1 MSLAALAVMA
11 GHAFPVFL
19 KFQGGKAV
27 ASFIGAFL
35 YLTPIPMLAALVVF
49 VIVVAATRQISMG
62 SIVAAGALPL
72 ATWLIEHPPWI
83 VIAATLVA
91 GVFLIYRHRANIA
104 RIRAGTENVFSV
116 RESAVN
122 GGARIAIIGAG
133 SWGTAL
139 AIVLAPR
146 FESIRLWAHEADLVE
161 RMFSTRENDV
171 FLPGFSLPINV
182 EPTADLG
189 YALAD
194 AGIVVGVM
202 PSRFARPLYRE
213 MLPHLEPQMQFV
225 SATKGLEQGTLL
237 RMSEVARESIGEKF
251 EPRVAVLSGPTFARE
266 VARGDPTAVVIA
278 AQDQELAASIQRE
291 FSGPTFRLYANDDPV
306 GVELGAALKN
316 IIAIGAGICDG
327 LGLGSNSI
335 AALITRGLAEI
346 TRLAIALGGRPR
358 TLSGLAGLGDLV
370 LTCNGVLS
378 RNRTV
383 GIELAKGRK
392 LADIVNSMT
401 MIAEGVETTAAA
413 CGLARKCQ
421 VDMPITEQ
429 MDAILRGRTSPRDAI
444 RELMERALKT
454 E

>member
-1 MSLAALAVMA
+1 VN
-11 GHAFPVFL
+11 
-19 KFQGGKAV
+19 
-27 ASFIGAFL
+27 AS
-35 YLTPIPMLAALVVF
+35 
-49 VIVVAATRQISMG
+49 
-62 SIVAAGALPL
+62 
-72 ATWLIEHPPWI
+72 
-83 VIAATLVA
+83 
-91 GVFLIYRHRANIA
+91 
-104 RIRAGTENVFSV
+104 
-116 RESAVN
+116 
-122 GGARIAIIGAG
+122 IIGAG

-146 FESIRLWAHEADLVE
+146 FERIRLWAHERDLVD
-161 RMFSTRENDV
+161 RMFSTRVNDV
-171 FLPGFSLPINV
+171 FLPGFSLPLNV

-189 YALAD
+189 YALAEAD
-194 AGIVVGVM
+194 IVIGVM
-202 PSRFARPLYRE
+202 PSRFARSLYRE
-213 MLPHLEPQMQFV
+213 MLPHLAPAMRFV

-237 RMSEVARESIGEKF
+237 RMSEVAHQAIAEKF

-266 VARGDPTAVVIA
+266 VARGEPTAVVISSG
-278 AQDQELAASIQRE
+278 DRELAASIQRE

-327 LGLGSNSI
+327 LGLGSNSS

-346 TRLAIALGGRPR
+346 TRLAVAMGGRPR

-370 LTCNGVLS
+370 LTCNGDLS

-392 LADIVNSMT
+392 LADIVSSMT

-413 CGLARKCQ
+413 CDLARKCH
-421 VDMPITEQ
+421 VDMPITMQ
-429 MDAILRGRTSPRDAI
+429 MDSILRGRTLPLDAI
-444 RELMERALKT
+444 RELMDRELKT

>member
-1 MSLAALAVMA
+1 MERAV
-11 GHAFPVFL
+11 G
-19 KFQGGKAV
+19 
-27 ASFIGAFL
+27 
-35 YLTPIPMLAALVVF
+35 
-49 VIVVAATRQISMG
+49 
-62 SIVAAGALPL
+62 
-72 ATWLIEHPPWI
+72 
-83 VIAATLVA
+83 
-91 GVFLIYRHRANIA
+91 
-104 RIRAGTENVFSV
+104 
-116 RESAVN
+116 
-122 GGARIAIIGAG
+122 
-133 SWGTAL
+133 
-139 AIVLAPR
+139 APR
-146 FESIRLWAHEADLVE
+146 SRSCWRRDSNACGCG
-161 RMFSTRENDV
+161 RMKPTWWSACSPHASNDV
-171 FLPGFSLPINV
+171 FLPGFALPLNV

-194 AGIVVGVM
+194 AGVVVGVM

-213 MLPHLEPQMQFV
+213 MLPHLEPQMHFV

-237 RMSEVARESIGEKF
+237 RMSEVAREVIGQKF
-251 EPRVAVLSGPTFARE
+251 QPRVAVLSGPTFARE

-278 AQDQELAASIQRE
+278 ASDPELAASIQRE
-291 FSGPTFRLYANDDPV
+291 FSGPTLRLYANDDPV

-392 LADIVNSMT
+392 LADIVGSMT

-421 VDMPITEQ
+421 CRYADYR
-429 MDAILRGRTSPRDAI
+429 ANGRDPARPNIAS
-444 RELMERALKT
+444 
-454 E
+454 

>member
-1 MSLAALAVMA
+1 M
-11 GHAFPVFL
+11 
-19 KFQGGKAV
+19 
-27 ASFIGAFL
+27 
-35 YLTPIPMLAALVVF
+35 
-49 VIVVAATRQISMG
+49 
-62 SIVAAGALPL
+62 
-72 ATWLIEHPPWI
+72 
-83 VIAATLVA
+83 
-91 GVFLIYRHRANIA
+91 
-104 RIRAGTENVFSV
+104 NV
-116 RESAVN
+116 
-122 GGARIAIIGAG
+122 AIIGAG

-146 FESIRLWAHEADLVE
+146 FDRIRLWAHEKDLVE
-161 RMFSTRENDV
+161 RMFSTRVNDV
-171 FLPGFSLPINV
+171 FLRGFSLPLNV

-189 YALAD
+189 YALED

-202 PSRFARPLYRE
+202 PSRFARPLYGQ
-213 MLPHLEPQMQFV
+213 MLPFLQPEMRFV
-225 SATKGLEQGTLL
+225 SATKGLEQGSLL
-237 RMSEVARESIGEKF
+237 RMSEVAHQVIAETF

-266 VARGDPTAVVIA
+266 VAKGAPTALVISSP
-278 AQDQELAASIQRE
+278 DHELAASIQRE

-327 LGLGSNSI
+327 LGLGSNII

-346 TRLAIALGGRPR
+346 TRLAIALGGRPQ

-370 LTCNGVLS
+370 LTCNGELS

-392 LADIVNSMT
+392 LSEIIGSMA

-413 CGLARKCQ
+413 CDLARKWH

-429 MDAILRGRTSPRDAI
+429 MDAILQGRTAPRDAI
-444 RELMERALKT
+444 RGLMERQLKP